1 MRIPAMFALSLTVSM
16 AVADEPPVTVPIQR
30 LSTDYALIAAQ
41 ATLEACRELGMNVA
55 VAVVDRG
62 GHVQVQL
69 RDSLAMPLT
78 LAISEQK
85 AYAAMNF
92 NAATSTMQDRFTS
105 PFSPGKIDGI
115 VLSAGALPIAAGG
128 TILGAIGVS
137 GAPSGEVDEQ
147 CAQAGIDAIIDD
159 VEMEIDG

>member
-1 MRIPAMFALSLTVSM
+1 MRASFICAVLM
-16 AVADEPPVTVPIQR
+16 AANTAIADDPPVTVPIQR
-30 LSTDYALIAAQ
+30 LSTDYALQAAQ
-41 ATLEACRELGMNVA
+41 ATLAACRELGMNVA

-62 GHVQVQL
+62 GHVQVHL
-69 RDSLAMPLT
+69 RDTLAMPLT
-78 LAISEQK
+78 LTISEQK

-92 NAATSTMQDRFTS
+92 NAPTSTMEDRFTS
-105 PFSPGKIDGI
+105 PFSPGKVDGI
-115 VLSAGALPIAAGG
+115 VLSAGGVPIAAGG

-147 CAQAGIDAIIDD
+147 CAQAGVDAIIDD